1 MPFDNVY
8 REKKM
13 PSPLLYTWRLFSS
26 DGLAMVGFYGVLGL
40 LLLCLLGSTL
50 APYTSINSFRLS
62 AIATFLVTLWQCFLL
77 PRDR

>member
-26 DGLAMVGFYGVLGL
+26 DGLAMVGFYGVLVYYCCVCWGARL
-40 LLLCLLGSTL
+40 RLIL
-50 APYTSINSFRLS
+50 SINSF
-62 AIATFLVTLWQCFLL
+62 
-77 PRDR
+77 

>member
-13 PSPLLYTWRLFSS
+13 PSPLLYTWRLFYA

-40 LLLCLLGSTL
+40 LLLCVLCSTL
-50 APYTSINSFRLS
+50 APYALDQQ
-62 AIATFLVTLWQCFLL
+62 FLGIPFLML
-77 PRDR
+77 